1 MPRYSIEDP
10 AYMPPDPKMLKLIRD
25 FPDEERMIERYSSR
39 LKRWVTD
46 DEMLKV
52 YFGGIEV
59 RSITEEEANRL
70 IREVYNVD

>member
-1 MPRYSIEDP
+1 MKKWIPDIEM
-10 AYMPPDPKMLKLIRD
+10 A
-25 FPDEERMIERYSSR
+25 
-39 LKRWVTD
+39 
-46 DEMLKV
+46 KV